1 MDASLAWV
9 PMLSVANDGFIYAT
23 LNQLWLSPGFQNGTD
38 KRVKPFALVR
48 APIDGKPV
56 LLG

>member
-1 MDASLAWV
+1 M
-9 PMLSVANDGFIYAT
+9 PIYNSVADDGYIYAT

-48 APIDGKPV
+48 AKIDGGPV
-56 LLG
+56 NLV

>member
-1 MDASLAWV
+1 M
-9 PMLSVANDGFIYAT
+9 ANDGFIYAT

-48 APIDGKPV
+48 VPIEGKPV